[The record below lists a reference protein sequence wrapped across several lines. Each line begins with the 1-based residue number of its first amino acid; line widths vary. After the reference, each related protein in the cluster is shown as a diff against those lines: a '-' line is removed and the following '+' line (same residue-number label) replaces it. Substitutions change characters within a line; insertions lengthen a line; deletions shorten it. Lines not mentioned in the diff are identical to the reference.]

1 MLWHKIS
8 FIFIFLS
15 CHFEPFLWS
24 LKKLQIKLDFF
35 KNLGVLKKKLVQNNL
50 ELVFFFDFCFLP
62 TWFRAGKAKYLLNLA
77 REFCR
82 NCVEQNFRENPWSGS
97 GVWPAS
103 RRQGG
108 ILPVIDVSVYVK
120 RHTNKIV
127 SSSVQ
132 RARNFRVISQNN
144 MPLFERYPQ
153 KYVAITTCNT
163 LASCNIPIWIPNTLI
178 FNFRFQNCK
187 L

>member
-24 LKKLQIKLDFF
+24 LKKLQIKQDFF

-82 NCVEQNFRENPWSGS
+82 ICVEQNFRENPRSVLWLNRTKIIPKSTPMKSGS
-97 GVWPAS
+97 SVHI
-103 RRQGG
+103 R
-108 ILPVIDVSVYVK
+108 ILSDKEI
-120 RHTNKIV
+120 
-127 SSSVQ
+127 SSQ
-132 RARNFRVISQNN
+132 
-144 MPLFERYPQ
+144 
-153 KYVAITTCNT
+153 AITTLSKQCFVLN
-163 LASCNIPIWIPNTLI
+163 WI
-178 FNFRFQNCK
+178 K
-187 L
+187 LQ